1 MQVLAALQPMWQPH
15 FDSYRLSVFNRF
27 KSNGCKINGRPTKSC
42 GVDCGF
48 TLTNGTVKLPI
59 EVKKQ
64 AALPATLTPNMEW
77 WVNKGWGS
85 SHSNNHIEQIYGYM
99 NVTRCKWGLLITYPY
114 MYVVKRVDD
123 EGKAGG

>member
-1 MQVLAALQPMWQPH
+1 MLNFQVFPR
-15 FDSYRLSVFNRF
+15 FTRLEWF
-27 KSNGCKINGRPTKSC
+27 KSNGYKINCRPTKSC

-99 NVTRCKWGLLITYPY
+99 NVTKCKWGLLITYPY